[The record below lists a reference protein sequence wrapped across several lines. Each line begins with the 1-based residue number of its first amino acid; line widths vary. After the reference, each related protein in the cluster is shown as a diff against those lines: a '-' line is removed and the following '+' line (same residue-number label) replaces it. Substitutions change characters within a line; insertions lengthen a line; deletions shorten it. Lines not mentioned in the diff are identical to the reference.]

1 MHVTELPYLSGGV
14 PFLGHV
20 PEMRNNRLG
29 FVHRLN
35 HEVDRIGR
43 LRTLGTQAVV
53 VHHPEVLQEL
63 MLEKARIFEKSAM
76 TRFSLYPLAGEGLF
90 TSNGDLWRRQRKLM
104 APMFHPGQLRNYAAD
119 MVEQTEHWI
128 RDWKHG
134 ERVELAKETT
144 RITMSIAGK
153 TLFGAHTFTEADAIG
168 EALTVALEWTGHNA
182 PSLLAIAHLVGR
194 RTLTRL
200 AEEWNIPGASELA
213 ERLHGPVVLPGAE
226 GKELREAMHVLNEQ
240 VNRMIQARRSNP
252 GTHADLL
259 AKLLQARDEDDGG
272 TMSDKQVRDEVLTLF
287 VAGHETTASGL
298 AWTIHCLCN
307 HPDIYAQVQ
316 AEVDALSGDPT
327 IDDLPKLQRCARVFK
342 EALRLY
348 PPVYIFGR
356 QSNAASSLDG
366 VSMPRD
372 MVVLVVPYGVHRRA
386 DLFPNPERFDPERFL
401 PEAEAKRHKLAWL
414 PFGAG
419 PRVCIGNHFAM
430 MEAQLVL
437 AKILRH
443 ARFEA
448 IGVEEPDAGAT
459 LRPKNGMPMRVF
471 LRAQERGAAQA

>member
-1 MHVTELPYLSGGV
+1 
-14 PFLGHV
+14 
-20 PEMRNNRLG
+20 MRLNRLG

-35 HEVDRIGR
+35 HEIDRMGR
-43 LRTLGTQAVV
+43 LRTLGAEAVV
-53 VHHPEVLQEL
+53 AHHPEVLQEL
-63 MLEKARIFEKSAM
+63 MLDKARIFEKSAM

-104 APMFHPGQLRNYAAD
+104 APMFHPAQLRSYAAD
-119 MVEQTEHWI
+119 MVQQTEAWI

-134 ERVELAKETT
+134 ERIELAKETT

-153 TLFGAHTFTEADAIG
+153 TLFGADTFSEADAIG
-168 EALTVALEWTGHNA
+168 EALTVALDWTGHNA

-194 RTLTRL
+194 RAFTRL
-200 AEEWNIPGASELA
+200 AEEWNIPGASEMA
-213 ERLHGPVVLPGAE
+213 DRLHGPVVLPGAE
-226 GKELREAMHVLNEQ
+226 GKELREAVRVLNDQ
-240 VNRMIQARRSNP
+240 VARMIEARRKDP

-259 AKLLQARDEDDGG
+259 DKLLQARDEDDGAR
-272 TMSDKQVRDEVLTLF
+272 MSDKQVRDEVLTLF

-307 HPDIYAQVQ
+307 HPEIYAKVQ
-316 AEVDALSGDPT
+316 AEVDALAGEPT
-327 IDDLPKLQRCARVFK
+327 IEDLPRLQLCARVFK

-356 QSNAASSLDG
+356 QANAASSLDG
-366 VSMPRD
+366 VAMPRD
-372 MVVLVVPYGVHRRA
+372 VVVLVVPYAVHRRP
-386 DLFPNPERFDPERFL
+386 DLFPDPERFDPDRFL
-401 PEAEAKRHKLAWL
+401 PEAESQRHKLAWL

-419 PRVCIGNHFAM
+419 PRVCIGNHFAI

-437 AKILRH
+437 AKLLRH

-459 LRPKNGMPMRVF
+459 LRPKHGMPMRVF
-471 LRAQERGAAQA
+471 LRGRERGVS